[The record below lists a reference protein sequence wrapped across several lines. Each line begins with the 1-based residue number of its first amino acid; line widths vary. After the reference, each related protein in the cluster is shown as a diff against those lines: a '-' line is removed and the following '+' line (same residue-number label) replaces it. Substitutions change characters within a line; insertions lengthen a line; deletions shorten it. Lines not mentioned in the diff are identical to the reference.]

1 MCRRVSLRVLVR
13 GGARGDGSRG
23 RRRPD
28 GRMEAGEAADITRMG
43 WAEKYAEGLRAN
55 RRLGAAVKSEV

>member
-28 GRMEAGEAADITRMG
+28 GRMEAGEAAGITRMG
-43 WAEKYAEGLRAN
+43 WAEKCAGGLRAN